1 MRLINQFLGSTEMGL
16 QDFLKKKEDKNSEG
30 GNVKNDFRAKIL
42 EILEEIKALNED
54 KFNELNKVFHSQYDK
69 VNIQKKKIIGFYGHL
84 VEELKRLRDN
94 AGIQVQKTTKKVV
107 NRSPVKE
114 AVKAIH
120 KVEKAVKQAEKD
132 IKKTVKEVQKEAN
145 KVATDIKKEVNKVA
159 KKVTTA
165 TATTKKKAAAK
176 KAPAKKAPAAKKTA
190 KKVVAKKATAA
201 KKAPAKKKV
210 AAKKKAASKK

>member
-1 MRLINQFLGSTEMGL
+1 MGL

-30 GNVKNDFRAKIL
+30 SNVKNDFRAKIL

-54 KFNELNKVFHSQYDK
+54 KFVELNKVFHSQYDK

-84 VEELKRLRDN
+84 VEELKRLRDS

-107 NRSPVKE
+107 SHSPVKE
-114 AVKAIH
+114 AVKAMH
-120 KVEKAVKQAEKD
+120 QVEKAVKTAQKD
-132 IKKTVKEVQKEAN
+132 IKKTVKDVKKEAN
-145 KVATDIKKEVNKVA
+145 KVANDIKKEVNKVA
-159 KKVTTA
+159 KKVTSA
-165 TATTKKKAAAK
+165 TDAKKKAPAK
-176 KAPAKKAPAAKKTA
+176 KKVAAKKAPAAKKPA

-210 AAKKKAASKK
+210 AVKKKAASKK

>member
-1 MRLINQFLGSTEMGL
+1 MGL
-16 QDFLKKKEDKNSEG
+16 QDFLKKKEDKNSDG
-30 GNVKNDFRAKIL
+30 SNVKNDFRAKIL

-54 KFNELNKVFHSQYDK
+54 KFTELNKVFHSQYDK

-84 VEELKRLRDN
+84 VEELKRLRDQ

-107 NRSPVKE
+107 NHSPVKE

-120 KVEKAVKQAEKD
+120 QVEKAVKTAQKD
-132 IKKTVKEVQKEAN
+132 IKQTVKDVKKEAN
-145 KVATDIKKEVNKVA
+145 KVASDIKKEVNKVA
-159 KKVTTA
+159 KKVSSA
-165 TATTKKKAAAK
+165 TDTKKKAPAAKK

-210 AAKKKAASKK
+210 VAKKKPAAKK